1 MSVKSK
7 VEKIKKNREKRQIKN
22 EDKEVIRKK
31 KEQSAEFTK
40 QIKRVIYLFETQ
52 FFSLR
57 SSEDTVAEFIVNG
70 GRGKLGW
77 KEFIKCNIDMVRN
90 KKRSIVEGIGLV
102 DLYTEFGFRKELQ
115 SYPMIIIGRSVLSS
129 SVKAF
134 QRNYKMWLHQT
145 NINIKMG
152 ERRLNDL
159 RKHRTSVPGAVVK
172 EY

>member
-1 MSVKSK
+1 VKSK

-77 KEFIKCNIDMVRN
+77 KDDPFSFIEFTTYSNDKGHTNIKKSSIFKEWKEKLENKFGID
-90 KKRSIVEGIGLV
+90 
-102 DLYTEFGFRKELQ
+102 
-115 SYPMIIIGRSVLSS
+115 III
-129 SVKAF
+129 
-134 QRNYKMWLHQT
+134 
-145 NINIKMG
+145 
-152 ERRLNDL
+152 E
-159 RKHRTSVPGAVVK
+159 K
-172 EY
+172 EYEEHKQFGNSGYAQPSGYSYSGLIATVNLKGEL